1 MTAKVGIVGVTG
13 YVGAELARWVLQ
25 HPSLELAAVVGRSA
39 VGKRLDQVQPGL
51 LGLTDLVVQDFDPQA
66 LAGLD
71 VVALA
76 TPHGVAKGLAS
87 QLDHAPRVLDLSA
100 DHRHAPGWVYG
111 LLEYAEGLDGASR
124 VAVPGCFASALS
136 LSIAPFVAAG
146 VVNGPVHVT
155 AMTGSTGSGA
165 TPSSG
170 THHPERFANVRA
182 YKVLSHQH
190 VPEVRSF
197 LGTLGEAPALSF
209 VPVSGPWDRGIFATS
224 FVPVDPDADATS
236 IFVDAIAPHPLLRL
250 RQGTPELRHVRGT
263 GFCDLAL
270 HLDEPGLAVV
280 LAAIDNLG
288 RGAAAQG
295 LACLERMLGIA
306 PLPPAPPV
314 LP

>member
-1 MTAKVGIVGVTG
+1 MSARVGIVGITG
-13 YVGAELARWVLQ
+13 YVGAELARTVLA
-25 HPSLELAAVVGRSA
+25 HPGLELAAVVGRSA
-39 VGKRLDQVQPGL
+39 VGRRLDEVHPGL
-51 LGLTDLVVQDFDPQA
+51 LGLTDLVVQGFDPQS

-76 TPHGVAKGLAS
+76 TPHGVAKGLVGD
-87 QLDHAPRVLDLSA
+87 LTTPRVLDLSA

-111 LLEYAEGLDGASR
+111 LVEYAEGLQGATR
-124 VAVPGCFASALS
+124 VAVPGCFASAIALS
-136 LSIAPFVAAG
+136 LAPFVAAD
-146 VVNGPVHVT
+146 VVRGPVHVT

-165 TPSSG
+165 TPSAG

-182 YKVLSHQH
+182 YKVLAHQH
-190 VPEVRSF
+190 VPEVRGF
-197 LGTLGEAPALSF
+197 LGTLGDAPPLAF
-209 VPVSGPWDRGIFATS
+209 VPVSGPWDRGIFASS
-224 FVPVDPDADATS
+224 FVPIDPDVDAHAILADAL
-236 IFVDAIAPHPLLRL
+236 APHPLLRL

-263 GFCDLAL
+263 GFCDLAV
-270 HLDEPGLAVV
+270 HADEPGLAVV

-295 LACLERMLGIA
+295 VACLERMLGLA